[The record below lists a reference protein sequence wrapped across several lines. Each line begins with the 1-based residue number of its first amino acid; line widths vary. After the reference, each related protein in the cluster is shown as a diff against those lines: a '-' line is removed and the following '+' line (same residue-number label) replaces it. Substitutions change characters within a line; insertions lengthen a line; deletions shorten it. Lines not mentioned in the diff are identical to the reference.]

1 MGRWRVPL
9 AEFIHITP
17 VRGDGVGH
25 RPGVGGQ
32 AAVLLAHG
40 AELWI
45 DGRVVDEGDAGH
57 AVVNRLER
65 GMGREEGRG
74 NKGQGDKEGG
84 RKGGGRKGGGREE
97 VRHGRGQQGRRRGEE
112 GREAPGLSRSRR
124 LLSGLL
130 WICVGR
136 GWEAGDVAFERE
148 GPVGRLTCRLSPP
161 VMKWP
166 RREPVVWSSEV
177 RACRLYG
184 HGSLRVASCWQTG
197 WMCEIWVAV
206 MKATEEAPH
215 GARASMAA

>member
-1 MGRWRVPL
+1 MRRGAKRRASRV
-9 AEFIHITP
+9 
-17 VRGDGVGH
+17 
-25 RPGVGGQ
+25 
-32 AAVLLAHG
+32 
-40 AELWI
+40 
-45 DGRVVDEGDAGH
+45 RVVYFRDSFGY
-57 AVVNRLER
+57 
-65 GMGREEGRG
+65 
-74 NKGQGDKEGG
+74 
-84 RKGGGRKGGGREE
+84 
-97 VRHGRGQQGRRRGEE
+97 
-112 GREAPGLSRSRR
+112 
-124 LLSGLL
+124 
-130 WICVGR
+130 VGR

-215 GARASMAA
+215 GARSEHGSVDPA